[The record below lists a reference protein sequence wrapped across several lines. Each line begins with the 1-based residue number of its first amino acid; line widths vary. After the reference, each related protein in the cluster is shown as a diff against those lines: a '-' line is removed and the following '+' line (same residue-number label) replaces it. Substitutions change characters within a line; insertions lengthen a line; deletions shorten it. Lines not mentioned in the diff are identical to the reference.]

1 MAITNRA
8 IDLYAKGGRRKF
20 ALKLHGTLA
29 ALDVCA
35 HFLSRQNLV
44 INAFV
49 QSHRGRLPVA
59 LQTYTSLPAH
69 YAPHMWTSL
78 ESFMLSRALDTHAD
92 LQRPKDREWI
102 HVLLAFLKA
111 YVEELGKELLMHE
124 DDKKEYISQLV
135 GELHTAAIEL
145 DTGVMLLMIA
155 GFLY

>member
-1 MAITNRA
+1 
-8 IDLYAKGGRRKF
+8 
-20 ALKLHGTLA
+20 
-29 ALDVCA
+29 
-35 HFLSRQNLV
+35 
-44 INAFV
+44 
-49 QSHRGRLPVA
+49 
-59 LQTYTSLPAH
+59 
-69 YAPHMWTSL
+69 MWTSL

-124 DDKKEYISQLV
+124 DDKKEYISRLV

-145 DTGVMLLMIA
+145 DTGVMLSMIA